1 MRVGSALRLSA
12 PPLLR
17 SAPRCAASAWQDAIY
32 RDLYDERAWGAVE
45 SAIRAAVCTGT
56 PLPGDARAAAALS
69 TRPPLD
75 PAEIEA
81 QLARE
86 AREWQGKRPPR
97 QTWCLH
103 LAYFGPAF
111 SSFTWQRDSPER
123 TVWGSVE
130 EALRPLIGGENALV
144 LACAGRTDAGVSAV
158 GQSITFYS
166 WKPLDAAEIMRSL
179 NAARPGALRL
189 RSAHRVPRSFHATF
203 GAKWRRYVYLLP
215 TTEREAAADLAA
227 EIDTLLDPLVG
238 KVLDYSALGRG
249 VPKGKSTSCVLH
261 AASARPVLI
270 PARDSA
276 PPQEAIRFEVLGD
289 RFLRRQVNPCRPPL
303 TAYYLHLPHTT
314 STQPLSPPL
323 TPSHPHPPP
332 PTPTHPHP
340 PTPTHTHPHPPTPT
354 HPHPPPPTSYHTLPP
369 TTPPTPTHISPYCR
383 PTPVAPHNP
392 PLPPLNRPTP
402 EPPASPGA
410 YARRHRT
417 ARVAW
422 RRG

>member
-1 MRVGSALRLSA
+1 MDDCVSLVNVGLQRMRVGSALRLSA

-45 SAIRAAVCTGT
+45 SAIRAGVCTGT

-86 AREWQGKRPPR
+86 ARKWQGKRPPR

-166 WKPLDAAEIMRSL
+166 WKPLDAAEIMRAL
-179 NAARPGALRL
+179 HAGRPGALRL

-261 AASARPVLI
+261 GASARPGTRGAA
-270 PARDSA
+270 PA
-276 PPQEAIRFEVLGD
+276 
-289 RFLRRQVNPCRPPL
+289 
-303 TAYYLHLPHTT
+303 
-314 STQPLSPPL
+314 
-323 TPSHPHPPP
+323 
-332 PTPTHPHP
+332 
-340 PTPTHTHPHPPTPT
+340 
-354 HPHPPPPTSYHTLPP
+354 
-369 TTPPTPTHISPYCR
+369 
-383 PTPVAPHNP
+383 
-392 PLPPLNRPTP
+392 
-402 EPPASPGA
+402 
-410 YARRHRT
+410 ARR
-417 ARVAW
+417 ASDFAAAAAAAASAA
-422 RRG
+422 